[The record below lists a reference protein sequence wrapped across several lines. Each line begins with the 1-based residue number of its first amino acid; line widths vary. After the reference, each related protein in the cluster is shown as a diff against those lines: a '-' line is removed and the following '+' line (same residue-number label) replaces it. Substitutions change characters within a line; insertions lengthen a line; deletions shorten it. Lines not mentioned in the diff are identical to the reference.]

1 MVQANDRELRF
12 SMVDGDFKKFEGK
25 WSLKFG
31 KRYISFTWLDND
43 YMNVED
49 TILYHPSFCSQIFVY
64 SDVISFFTML
74 NSHMLGMHFP
84 SEFLLDTI
92 Y

>member
-1 MVQANDRELRF
+1 MEKGIIHLHGWN
-12 SMVDGDFKKFEGK
+12 
-25 WSLKFG
+25 
-31 KRYISFTWLDND
+31 ND

-49 TILYHPSFCSQIFVY
+49 TILYHSSFCSQILVY

-92 Y
+92 YLATKHDYFSN